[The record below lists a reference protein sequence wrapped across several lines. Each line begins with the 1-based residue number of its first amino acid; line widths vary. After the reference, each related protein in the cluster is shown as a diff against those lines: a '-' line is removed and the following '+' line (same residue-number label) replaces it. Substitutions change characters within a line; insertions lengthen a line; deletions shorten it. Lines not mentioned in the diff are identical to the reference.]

1 MMAPLGRRLQAVV
14 SPAMVGVLLLAG
26 LVAAASGQAQSL
38 APRLS
43 SDSDIATAG
52 FFRLSWETDAAQ
64 VELQEANDA
73 AFSHAHTYYKGADR
87 AAVVSGKANGT
98 WYYRIRAIDEGQA
111 GPWSSALLV
120 TVAHHSLSRALLFFA
135 VGLLVFVAIAVVVI
149 RGAGE
154 SA

>member
-1 MMAPLGRRLQAVV
+1 MMASLDRRFRGTISHLRV
-14 SPAMVGVLLLAG
+14 PALLLAC
-26 LVAAASGQAQSL
+26 LLTATSGQAQS
-38 APRLS
+38 PVPHLS
-43 SDSDIATAG
+43 SNSDIATAG

-64 VELQEANDA
+64 VELQEANNDT
-73 AFSHAHTYYKGADR
+73 FSQAHTYYKGADR